1 MIRRVLLGAGAL
13 ALVAGTSLGVASGAA
28 SAGTPPTTFTGSIT
42 CAVTGVIHFKPALK
56 NSGGSA
62 STVTAKATLKSCTG
76 DNVQSGITL
85 KKGSLSITS
94 APATAANT
102 CGLIMEG
109 SPLPALTGE
118 IKWSGHGGAIAPS
131 AVSVAQPYED
141 YDSNTNSVN
150 TNFNE
155 TTTTT
160 GSFAAGTATFGGL
173 GSSKSGY
180 LLDSECGAPKGLS
193 TVKFG
198 KTQGTVTGTV
208 TIEEA
213 V

>member
-42 CAVTGVIHFKPALK
+42 CAVTGVIHFKPALR
-56 NSGGSA
+56 NSGGAA
-62 STVTAKATLKSCTG
+62 STVTVKAALRGCTG

-85 KKGSLSITS
+85 KKGSLSVTS
-94 APATAANT
+94 APATAANV

-109 SPLPALTGE
+109 SPLPALSGQ
-118 IKWSGHGGAIAPS
+118 IKWTAHGGAIAPT
-131 AVSVAQPYED
+131 AVSVAQPSED

-150 TNFNE
+150 TYLDA
-155 TTTTT
+155 TSTTT
-160 GSFAAGTATFGGL
+160 GSFATGTATFAGL

-180 LLDSECGAPKGLS
+180 LLDSECGAPKGLNL
-193 TVKFG
+193 VKFG

-208 TIEEA
+208 TIEE
-213 V
+213 VG

>member
-28 SAGTPPTTFTGSIT
+28 SAGTPPTAFTGSIT
-42 CAVTGVIHFKPALK
+42 CAVVGVVHFKPAIK

-62 STVTAKATLKSCTG
+62 STVTAKAKLKACTG

-85 KKGSLSITS
+85 TKGSLSITS
-94 APATAANT
+94 APATT
-102 CGLIMEG
+102 TESCGLIMEG
-109 SPLPALTGE
+109 SPLPALSGE
-118 IKWSGHGGAIAPS
+118 IKWSGKGGAIAPS

-150 TNFNE
+150 TYFNATS
-155 TTTTT
+155 TTS
-160 GSFAAGTATFGGL
+160 GSFAAGTATFAGL
-173 GSSKSGY
+173 GSTKSGY
-180 LLDSECGAPKGLS
+180 LLDSECGGPKGLS

-208 TIEEA
+208 TVEE
-213 V
+213 VG